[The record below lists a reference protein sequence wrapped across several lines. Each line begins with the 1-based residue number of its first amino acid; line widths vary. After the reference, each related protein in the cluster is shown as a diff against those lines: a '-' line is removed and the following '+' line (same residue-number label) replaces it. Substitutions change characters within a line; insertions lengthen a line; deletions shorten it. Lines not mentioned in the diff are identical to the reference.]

1 PIAAADNMMVAVLD
15 EALTL
20 IRAMR
25 ACSADVSP
33 VVDIQSTTSLS
44 AGCCDCFH
52 DSGEIGDLAI
62 LTVSLQRAA
71 TGRRPELSPH
81 IFACREGDEAT
92 GQLARVPG
100 LEQLAGGGGSPGS
113 PPALQPR
120 DDDGQLGRW
129 HLCRRHREGGP
140 AARRDCADV
149 RRAETLCDV
158 AAVSAERD
166 VVLGACSDVDVAELL
181 LLPWLISED
190 QKMQPR
196 ELVALRQPDKRLD
209 EDVHALARL

>member
-1 PIAAADNMMVAVLD
+1 AAATSCRARLTPTTPIAAADNMMVAVLD

-81 IFACREGDEAT
+81 IFACREGNEVI
-92 GQLARVPG
+92 GQLAGVPG
-100 LEQLAGGGGSPGS
+100 LEQIA
-113 PPALQPR
+113 
-120 DDDGQLGRW
+120 
-129 HLCRRHREGGP
+129 
-140 AARRDCADV
+140 
-149 RRAETLCDV
+149 
-158 AAVSAERD
+158 
-166 VVLGACSDVDVAELL
+166 
-181 LLPWLISED
+181 
-190 QKMQPR
+190 
-196 ELVALRQPDKRLD
+196 
-209 EDVHALARL
+209 